1 MEPSTTETTPSDAAP
16 NDASNAAV
24 SVVTVSETASV
35 VEKTVGAELPPL
47 PAPPSSLLGR
57 TATPPATPSLTED
70 LRAGPAFDD
79 LFTKAVE
86 GARRE
91 GSGRVA
97 AWAVAVV
104 LFALFA
110 LRVIFDEVLP
120 KLLLLGLIAAAV
132 SVVVALVAHAVI
144 EARRQRVM
152 LEALEHLT
160 RISQHDSVMRERLA
174 PQIEALIEALRAPSS
189 LLPFSVRKRT

>member
-1 MEPSTTETTPSDAAP
+1 MEPSTTDTTTSADASS
-16 NDASNAAV
+16 DASNAAV
-24 SVVTVSETASV
+24 SVVTVSEAASSV
-35 VEKTVGAELPPL
+35 VKTVDAELPPL

-57 TATPPATPSLTED
+57 AANPPNAPSLTED

-120 KLLLLGLIAAAV
+120 KLLMLSVIAAAV
-132 SVVVALVAHAVI
+132 SLVVALVAHAVT
-144 EARRQRVM
+144 EARRQRAM

-160 RISQHDSVMRERLA
+160 RISQHDSAMRERLA
-174 PQIEALIEALRAPSS
+174 PQIEAIIEALREPSS
-189 LLPFSVRKRT
+189 PFSFSLRKRT